1 MIQEQFGKK
10 EDVFMKKKQI
20 VSLVLAAAMVVSS
33 FALAGCGGK
42 GGNDGGGDGA
52 DGNGGGT
59 SGKDANFSW

>member
-1 MIQEQFGKK
+1 
-10 EDVFMKKKQI
+10 MKKKQI